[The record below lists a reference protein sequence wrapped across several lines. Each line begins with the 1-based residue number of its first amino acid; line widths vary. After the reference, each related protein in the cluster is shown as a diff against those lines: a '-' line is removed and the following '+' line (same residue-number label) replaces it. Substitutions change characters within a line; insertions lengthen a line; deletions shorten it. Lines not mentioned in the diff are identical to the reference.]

1 VTEILNS
8 IILDKSALKSWIN
21 DRDLQ
26 RQNKTVETIGQ
37 TFQVKTTLYY
47 FRFVELRPLKELT
60 LEFSSVHTN
69 ILIVQFYFL
78 LLILSSKVGSSVPS
92 ECLFRHTEQT
102 TTSLKK

>member
-1 VTEILNS
+1 MTNYTKIA
-8 IILDKSALKSWIN
+8 IPDLK
-21 DRDLQ
+21 
-26 RQNKTVETIGQ
+26 RQNKTVETISQ

-78 LLILSSKVGSSVPS
+78 QFTV
-92 ECLFRHTEQT
+92 
-102 TTSLKK
+102 

>member
-1 VTEILNS
+1 MTEILNS
-8 IILDKSALKSWIN
+8 IFLDKSALKSWIN

-26 RQNKTVETIGQ
+26 RQNKTVETISQ

-78 LLILSSKVGSSVPS
+78 LLILSSIVGSSVPS
-92 ECLFRHTEQT
+92 ECLFRHAEQT

>member
-26 RQNKTVETIGQ
+26 RQNKTVETIGKI
-37 TFQVKTTLYY
+37 FQVKTTLHY

-60 LEFSSVHTN
+60 LEFSSMHTN
-69 ILIVQFYFL
+69 ILIFQFYFL
-78 LLILSSKVGSSVPS
+78 LLILSSKVGSSVAS
-92 ECLFRHTEQT
+92 ECLFRHAEQT